1 MATDGLKSARKQPKQ
16 TMAKTKR
23 RRHAKYP
30 AKHKAAAVTVKTVTT
45 GMALISGLF
54 TIDLYLNYHQNNFKN

>member
-1 MATDGLKSARKQPKQ
+1 MATDGLNSARKQPKQ

-30 AKHKAAAVTVKTVTT
+30 AKHNAAAVTAKTVTT

-54 TIDLYLNYHQNNFKN
+54 TIDLNLIYHQNNFIN

>member
-23 RRHAKYP
+23 RRQAKYP
-30 AKHKAAAVTVKTVTT
+30 AKHNAAAVTVKTVTT

-54 TIDLYLNYHQNNFKN
+54 TINLILIYHQNNFIN